1 MAAITHG
8 ATHRFHFHP
17 ATLRTSVVLLT
28 LGTAA
33 IHASLGGM
41 LFMANALGYVV
52 LAIAMVAPGPATRWR
67 WLIRLAL
74 IAFAAA
80 TIGGWVAFGPR
91 FGLAY
96 LDKAIEVALI
106 GVLLIEQWQL
116 DGGPIGVYRRTRRL
130 VRSKASPS
138 VARRARYHPY
148 QSTPGRP
155 MNTPVTAGHRCGPCR
170 AAVRCRVRRSTRAG
184 RPDRGYTRNAPAPSS
199 SSSP

>member
-8 ATHRFHFHP
+8 ATHRFHLHT
-17 ATLRTSVVLLT
+17 AALRTIVVLLT

-41 LFMANALGYVV
+41 LFMANAAGYVV
-52 LAIAMVAPGPATRWR
+52 LAIAMVAPGPAARWR

-96 LDKAIEVALI
+96 LDKALEVALI
-106 GVLLIEQWQL
+106 GVLL
-116 DGGPIGVYRRTRRL
+116 DRAVAVGRRACRGHAPHPPAPRRVWRRHERPLTRATRRNRPERPAL
-130 VRSKASPS
+130 AAGRVGRRSDAEFVDRRVQVGRIAIHAK
-138 VARRARYHPY
+138 RARAE
-148 QSTPGRP
+148 QL
-155 MNTPVTAGHRCGPCR
+155 VL
-170 AAVRCRVRRSTRAG
+170 AVAT
-184 RPDRGYTRNAPAPSS
+184 
-199 SSSP
+199 

>member
-8 ATHRFHFHP
+8 ATHRFHLP
-17 ATLRTSVVLLT
+17 AAALRTVVVLMT

-41 LFMANALGYVV
+41 LFTANALGYVV
-52 LAIAMVAPGPATRWR
+52 LAIAMVAPGPAARWR

-96 LDKAIEVALI
+96 LDKALEVALI
-106 GVLLIEQWQL
+106 GILLIEQWQS
-116 DGGPIGVYRRTRRL
+116 DGGPVGVMRRIRRL
-130 VRSKASPS
+130 LGGFGAATN
-138 VARRARYHPY
+138 AR
-148 QSTPGRP
+148 
-155 MNTPVTAGHRCGPCR
+155 
-170 AAVRCRVRRSTRAG
+170 
-184 RPDRGYTRNAPAPSS
+184 
-199 SSSP
+199 